1 MKKEKR
7 FDSVAVGL
15 ILGIVIPII
24 TLIIIWAVRYQ
35 GDLLG
40 FLVEF
45 QRIGALSKLV
55 SLSVIPNLLL
65 FFIFNWL
72 NWTHSSKGVIF
83 ATFVVAFVMII
94 LKFS

>member
-1 MKKEKR
+1 MKKDKR
-7 FDSVAVGL
+7 FDSMVVGL
-15 ILGIVIPII
+15 ILGIIIPAL

-35 GDLLG
+35 GGLIN
-40 FLVEF
+40 FLVDF
-45 QRIGALSKLV
+45 QKIGALSKLV

-72 NWTHSSKGVIF
+72 DRNHASKGVIF
-83 ATFVVAFVMII
+83 ATFILAFVMLL